1 MISARF
7 CCGPREE
14 ALSLFRPQFSCVHD
28 GTVMRLWKSNVSHSV
43 RGNGLPLWFSFTR
56 GAGDQHPHLP
66 RRLLEG
72 HPPALDCL
80 IQDKHDHICVR
91 TRWSGQV
98 ELSLARTSH
107 DLWVIPCVCP
117 VTKQAAV
124 PGAGFCGEGCSAT
137 LLCFQSIHQLL
148 PLLWY
153 I

>member
-14 ALSLFRPQFSCVHD
+14 ALPLFGPQFPSVHD
-28 GTVMRLWKSNVSHSV
+28 GTVMRLWKSNDGPSV
-43 RGNGLPLWFSFTR
+43 RGSDLRLWFSFTR
-56 GAGDQHPHLP
+56 GAVHQPLHLP
-66 RRLLEG
+66 GRLLEG

-91 TRWSGQV
+91 TSWSGQI

-107 DLWVIPCVCP
+107 DLRVIPCVCP
-117 VTKQAAV
+117 VTKQEAE
-124 PGAGFCGEGCSAT
+124 PGAGLWGESAHPDPI
-137 LLCFQSIHQLL
+137 CIHQLL
-148 PLLWY
+148 PLLRH